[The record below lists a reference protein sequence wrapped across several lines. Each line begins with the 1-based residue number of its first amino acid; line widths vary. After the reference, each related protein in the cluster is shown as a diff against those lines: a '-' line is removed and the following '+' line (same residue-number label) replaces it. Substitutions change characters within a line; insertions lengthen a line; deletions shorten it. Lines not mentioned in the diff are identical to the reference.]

1 MATPFRIKR
10 SAIPGKK
17 PVVADLQLGELALNT
32 YEGYLFAQRDTGGV
46 GIGTTVS
53 LLTPWIENYGGQ
65 SIYYSNSVGIGTT
78 NPGYKLDVSGVI
90 NTTTDVKI
98 NGVSVLT
105 TSSNDAVALAIAL
118 G

>member
-10 SAIPGKK
+10 SAVPGKK

-32 YEGYLFAQRDTGGV
+32 YDGYLFSQRDTGGV

-65 SIYYSNSVGIGTT
+65 SI
-78 NPGYKLDVSGVI
+78 
-90 NTTTDVKI
+90 
-98 NGVSVLT
+98 
-105 TSSNDAVALAIAL
+105 
-118 G
+118 

>member
-10 SAIPGKK
+10 SAVPSKR
-17 PVVADLQLGELALNT
+17 PAVADLQLGELALNT
-32 YEGYLFAQRDTGGV
+32 YDGNLFSKRDTGGV

-65 SIYYSNSVGIGTT
+65 SIYYNQSVGIGTT
-78 NPGYKLDVSGVI
+78 TPQYKLDVVGDI
-90 NTTTDVKI
+90 NTSTDVKI
-98 NGVSVLT
+98 NGVSVIT